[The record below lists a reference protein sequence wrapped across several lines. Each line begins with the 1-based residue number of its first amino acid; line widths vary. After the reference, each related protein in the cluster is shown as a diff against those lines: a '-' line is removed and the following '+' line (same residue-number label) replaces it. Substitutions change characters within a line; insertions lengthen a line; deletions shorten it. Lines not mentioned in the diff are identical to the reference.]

1 MEITGNIVLIPE
13 KKIRPGKIIVEAG
26 KISNIIFDENKYDNF
41 ILPGFIDSHVHIE
54 SSMMTPENFGEIATQ
69 NGTVAVVTDPHEI
82 ANVLGL
88 EGVDFMMDS
97 ATKTDLKIFFGAP
110 SCVPATGFE
119 TSGATLSA
127 TEISKI
133 LDRKETVCLS
143 EMMNFPGVI
152 FNDAEV
158 WEKLAVAKKM
168 NLPIDG
174 HAPGLMGENLKKY
187 VAGGISTDHE
197 CSTKEEAL
205 EKIALGMKIL
215 IREGS
220 AARNFEALYTLIDSH
235 PESVMLCTDDSHP
248 DELLEKGHINK
259 IVKIG
264 IKKGVDVYKLLTA
277 ACINPIK
284 HYNLPVGQLNKGD
297 FADFIIVNN
306 LSDFDILATY
316 INGKKILK
324 GTKSSKKETV
334 IINNFH
340 AQKISTTDIL
350 VPSEKETE
358 TVRVINAFD
367 GDLLTKASVEIL
379 KCNNGAV
386 LTDNE
391 RDILKIV
398 VLNRYEKNIKPAV
411 AFIKGFGI
419 KNGAIA
425 STIAHDS
432 HNIIAVGS
440 DDMLIVEAI
449 NRIIET
455 SGGIAAV
462 DNTGKTAVLP
472 LPIAGLL
479 TNDTVE
485 TVAEK
490 YKALNRFVKEMG
502 SDMRAPFMT
511 LSFMA
516 LLVIPE
522 IKLSD
527 KGLFDGNKF
536 EFINLFE

>member
-13 KKIRPGKIIVEAG
+13 EEIKPGKIIIEAG
-26 KISNIIFDENKYDNF
+26 KITDIIFDENKYDNF

-54 SSMMTPENFGEIATQ
+54 SSMMVPENFGKIAMQ

-82 ANVLGL
+82 ANVLGV
-88 EGVDFMMDS
+88 EGVDFMMDN
-97 ATKTDLKIFFGAP
+97 AEKTDLKIFFGAP

-127 TEISKI
+127 PDISKI
-133 LDRKETVCLS
+133 LNREKTVCLS

-152 FNDAEV
+152 YNDVDV
-158 WEKLAVAKKM
+158 WEKLTVAKKM

-174 HAPGLMGENLKKY
+174 HAPGVTGDNLKKY
-187 VAGGISTDHE
+187 VAGGILTDHE

-205 EKIALGMKIL
+205 EKISLGMKIL

-220 AARNFEALYTLIDSH
+220 AARNFDALYSLIESH

-264 IKKGVDVYKLLTA
+264 IKKGINVFKLLTA
-277 ACINPIK
+277 ACINPVK

-297 FADFIIVNN
+297 FADFIVVNN
-306 LSDFDILATY
+306 LSDFEILSTY
-316 INGKKILK
+316 INGEKIK
-324 GTKSSKKETV
+324 QEENASEKETV
-334 IINNFH
+334 FINNFQ
-340 AQKISTTDIL
+340 AQKISVADIL
-350 VPSEKETE
+350 VSSEKESE
-358 TVRVINAFD
+358 NGHIINAFD
-367 GDLLTKASVEIL
+367 GNLLTKKSIEL
-379 KCNNGAV
+379 LSCKNGMV
-386 LTDNE
+386 LSDVK
-391 RDILKIV
+391 RDILKMV
-398 VLNRYEKNIKPAV
+398 VLNRYEKNVKPAV

-419 KNGAIA
+419 KGGAIA

-440 DDMLIVEAI
+440 DDTLIVEAI

-455 SGGIAAV
+455 RGGIVAMN
-462 DNTGKTAVLP
+462 DDGKTEILP
-472 LPIAGLL
+472 LPVAGLL
-479 TNDTVE
+479 TTDTVE
-485 TVAEK
+485 VVAEK
-490 YKALNRFVKEMG
+490 YKTLNRFVKNLG
-502 SDMRAPFMT
+502 SEMRAPFMT

-536 EFINLFE
+536 EFISLFE

>member
-1 MEITGNIVLIPE
+1 
-13 KKIRPGKIIVEAG
+13 
-26 KISNIIFDENKYDNF
+26 NF

-54 SSMMTPENFGEIATQ
+54 SSMMIPENFGEIAMQ

-88 EGVDFMMDS
+88 QGVDFMMNS
-97 ATKTDLKIFFGAP
+97 ADKTDLKIFFGAP

-119 TSGATLSA
+119 TSGAALSA
-127 TEISKI
+127 IDISKI
-133 LDRKETVCLS
+133 LNRKETVCLS

-152 FNDAEV
+152 YNDKEV
-158 WEKLAVAKKM
+158 WEKLAVAKKL

-174 HAPGLMGENLKKY
+174 HAPGLTGENLKKY
-187 VAGGISTDHE
+187 VAAGISTDHE

-220 AARNFEALYTLIDSH
+220 AARNFEALYPLIKSH

-264 IKKGVDVYKLLTA
+264 INKGVDVFKLLTA

-284 HYNLPVGQLNKGD
+284 HYNLPVGQLNKD
-297 FADFIIVNN
+297 DSADFIIVNN
-306 LSDFDILATY
+306 LSDFEILATY
-316 INGKKILK
+316 INGKKIK
-324 GTKSSKKETV
+324 QKTNTSEKET
-334 IINNFH
+334 ITINNFH
-340 AQKISTTDIL
+340 AQKISAADIL
-350 VPSEKETE
+350 VPSENESEK
-358 TVRVINAFD
+358 VRTINAFD
-367 GDLLTKASVEIL
+367 GDLLTKISTETL
-379 KCNNGAV
+379 NCNNGAI
-386 LTDNE
+386 LPDNE
-391 RDILKIV
+391 NDILKMV

-419 KNGAIA
+419 KDGAIA

-440 DDMLIVEAI
+440 DDILITEAI

-455 SGGIAAV
+455 RGGIVAV
-462 DNTGKTAVLP
+462 DKTGKTEILP

-479 TNDTVE
+479 TTDAVE
-485 TVAEK
+485 IVAGK

>member
-13 KKIRPGKIIVEAG
+13 RKIKPGKIIVEAG
-26 KISNIIFDENKYDNF
+26 KISDIIFDENKYDNF

-54 SSMMTPENFGEIATQ
+54 SSMMVPENFGKIAMQ
-69 NGTVAVVTDPHEI
+69 NGTIAVVTDPHEI
-82 ANVLGL
+82 ANVLGI
-88 EGVDFMMDS
+88 EGVDFMMSS
-97 ATKTDLKIFFGAP
+97 ADNTDLKIFFGAP

-127 TEISKI
+127 AEISKI
-133 LDRKETVCLS
+133 LNREKTVCLS

-152 FNDAEV
+152 FNDKEV
-158 WEKLAVAKKM
+158 WEKLTVAKKM

-174 HAPGLMGENLKKY
+174 HAPGLMGEDLNKY

-197 CSTKEEAL
+197 CSTIEEAL

-220 AARNFEALYTLIDSH
+220 AARNFEALYPLISSH
-235 PESVMLCTDDSHP
+235 PENVMLCTDDSHP

-264 IKKGVDVYKLLTA
+264 IKKGIDVFKLLTA

-297 FADFIIVNN
+297 FADFIVVNN
-306 LSDFDILATY
+306 LSDFEVRSTY
-316 INGKKILK
+316 INGKKIKLEK
-324 GTKSSKKETV
+324 DTSKREA
-334 IINNFH
+334 IHINNFH
-340 AQKISTTDIL
+340 ARKISTADIL
-350 VPSEKETE
+350 ISSEKESE
-358 TVRVINAFD
+358 KIHIINAFD
-367 GDLLTKASVEIL
+367 GDLLTKISTRIL
-379 KCNNGAV
+379 KCNDGI
-386 LTDNE
+386 LMSDSE
-391 RDILKIV
+391 YDILKMV
-398 VLNRYEKNIKPAV
+398 VLNRYKEGVKPAV

-440 DDMLIVEAI
+440 DDVLIAEAI
-449 NRIIET
+449 NRIVET
-455 SGGIAAV
+455 RGGIVAV
-462 DNTGKTAVLP
+462 DDTGKFEILP
-472 LPIAGLL
+472 LPVAGLL
-479 TNDTVE
+479 TTDPVE
-485 TVAEK
+485 IVAEK
-490 YKALNRFVKEMG
+490 YKTLNQFVKKMG
-502 SDMRAPFMT
+502 SAMRAPFMT

-536 EFINLFE
+536 VFIDLFE